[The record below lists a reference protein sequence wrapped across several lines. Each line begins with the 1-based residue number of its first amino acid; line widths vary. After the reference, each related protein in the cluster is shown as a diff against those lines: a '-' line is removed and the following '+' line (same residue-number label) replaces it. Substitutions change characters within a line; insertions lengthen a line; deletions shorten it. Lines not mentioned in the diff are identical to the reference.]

1 MLEHGPPLCARA
13 FHRSRARSRGPE
25 GISPNESRPGMAL
38 VLLDLR
44 GDGSTRIGAPTYAV
58 HAQDHSDGAFVQ
70 QANAVAYTQLLE
82 T

>member
-1 MLEHGPPLCARA
+1 
-13 FHRSRARSRGPE
+13 
-25 GISPNESRPGMAL
+25 MAL